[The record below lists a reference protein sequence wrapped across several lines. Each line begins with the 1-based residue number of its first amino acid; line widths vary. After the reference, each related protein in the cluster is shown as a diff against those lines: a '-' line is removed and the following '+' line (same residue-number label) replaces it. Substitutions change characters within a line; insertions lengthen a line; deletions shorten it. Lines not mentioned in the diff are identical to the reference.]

1 MPCSRSER
9 WHNRETGGHCAW
21 DVEERDDEGQPGEE
35 GKEAGQEVLL
45 SLLGTNG
52 GREGVNTAF
61 FFTSSHSFDTSPTW
75 PDIVNS

>member
-1 MPCSRSER
+1 M
-9 WHNRETGGHCAW
+9 GHCGC
-21 DVEERDDEGQPGEE
+21 DVEERNDEGQPGEE
-35 GKEAGQEVLL
+35 GKGADQKVLL

-61 FFTSSHSFDTSPTW
+61 FTSSYSFDTSPTW